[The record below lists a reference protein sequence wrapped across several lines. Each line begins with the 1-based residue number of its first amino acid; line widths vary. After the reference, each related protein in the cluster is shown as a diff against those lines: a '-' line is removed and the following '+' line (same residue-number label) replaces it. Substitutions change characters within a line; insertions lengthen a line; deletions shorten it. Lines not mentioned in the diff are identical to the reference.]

1 MAKGTIMYTLVNYFD
16 VWGNEEDGWEV
27 NDCCVEREHI
37 PFHADVKDE
46 EILDFL
52 VENKFLITSDPNRVG
67 IRDDGSNLEVYEQGT
82 EMPLFGLVLEM

>member
-1 MAKGTIMYTLVNYFD
+1 MAKGTITYTLVNYFD
-16 VWGNEEDGWEV
+16 VWGNEEDGWDV

-37 PFHADVKDE
+37 PFRANFELSEV
-46 EILDFL
+46 LDWL
-52 VENKFLITSDPNRVG
+52 VENKFLVTSDPNRVG